1 MKWDGVFKD
10 MYYKCDDCG
19 KEFEFDDTCF
29 LGPIERMQEEE
40 CDPMMD
46 LDCFCSDCV
55 GKHEKSG

>member
-1 MKWDGVFKD
+1 

-46 LDCFCSDCV
+46 LDCLKRVFYSLGGFCIY
-55 GKHEKSG
+55 

>member
-1 MKWDGVFKD
+1 MSKD

-55 GKHEKSG
+55 GKHER